1 MIRGTTPTNV
11 FNVDIDLTNAIAIYI
26 TYRQPRKLV
35 AFEKSIHDIEVSPTS
50 LSVKLTQEDTLKLKI
65 NKQPF
70 PTVKT
75 VTYTSVNGNG
85 EVTPIMEDDSNV
97 VEIQIRA
104 KFADGTAVASE
115 IIKTTV
121 EEILKE
127 GVI

>member
-65 NKQPF
+65 NKLPF
-70 PTVKT
+70 PITKT
-75 VTYTSVNGNG
+75 VSYTNANGNT
-85 EVTPIMEDDSNV
+85 ESLMEDDSDV

>member
-11 FNVDIDLTNAIAIYI
+11 FNVDVDLTNAVAIFI
-26 TYRQPRKLV
+26 SYRQPRKLV

-50 LSVKLTQEDTLKLKI
+50 LSVKLTQEDTLKLTI
-65 NKQPF
+65 NK
-70 PTVKT
+70 PTIPVVKKVSYTT
-75 VTYTSVNGNG
+75 VNTD
-85 EVTPIMEDDSNV
+85 VTPTIEDDSNV

-104 KFADGTAVASE
+104 KFADGTAIASE

>member
-11 FNVDIDLTNAIAIYI
+11 FNVDTDLTNAVAIFI

-50 LSVKLTQEDTLKLKI
+50 LSVKLTQEDTLKLTI
-65 NKQPF
+65 NK
-70 PTVKT
+70 PTIPVVKKVSYTT
-75 VTYTSVNGNG
+75 VNTD
-85 EVTPIMEDDSNV
+85 VTPTIEDDSNV

-104 KFADGTAVASE
+104 KFADGTAIASE